1 MLLKEKKCFEV
12 CIVLESYLGIVNTML
27 ASGKN
32 LDRTYTFKK
41 SFKIYHECNIKI
53 AIPDCIFRMFCSKE
67 VKTLDI
73 YLITMVKYFCGRHY
87 CSVIPLKRKYIESVG
102 VFFNSYLNFFLFK
115 SQLSLGE

>member
-1 MLLKEKKCFEV
+1 MLMKGKKCFEV
-12 CIVLESYLGIVNTML
+12 CIVFESYTGTVNAML

-53 AIPDCIFRMFCSKE
+53 AIPVCIFRMFSSKE

-73 YLITMVKYFCGRHY
+73 YLITMVKYFCGRYY
-87 CSVIPLKRKYIESVG
+87 CSVIPL
-102 VFFNSYLNFFLFK
+102 
-115 SQLSLGE
+115 